1 MIKQLLH
8 GAGGLAALILAPVS
22 DAFGKIYR
30 YLYAGW
36 WSARL
41 DAPGLDMKPRVN
53 AIVSP
58 RRVRMGSDCVI
69 GKEAVISAWESL
81 HGRPLDPRIE
91 IGDRVRLG
99 DFIHIT
105 CIDRVAIGDGTLTGR
120 WVTIT
125 DNSHGR
131 NTSEEMT
138 QAPNDREV
146 VSKGPVVIGRNVWIA
161 DKVTILPGVT
171 IGDGAII
178 GANSVVT
185 KDIPPRC
192 IAGGIPAKVIREL

>member
-1 MIKQLLH
+1 MIKELLH
-8 GAGGLAALILAPVS
+8 SAGGYAARIFAPLS
-22 DAFGKIYR
+22 DACGKIFH

-36 WSARL
+36 WSVRL

-58 RRVRMGSDCVI
+58 RRVRMGRDCVI

-81 HGRPLDPRIE
+81 HGRRLDPLIV

-105 CIDRVAIGDGTLTGR
+105 CIDRVTIGEGTLTGR

-131 NTSEEMT
+131 NTPEELGV
-138 QAPNDREV
+138 APNDREV
-146 VSKGPVVIGRNVWIA
+146 ASKGEVVIGRNVWIA

-178 GANSVVT
+178 GANSVVS
-185 KDIPPRC
+185 KDIPARC
-192 IAGGIPAKVIREL
+192 IAGGVPAKVIRQL